1 MSKGMNDR
9 TKVETVKLVGQ
20 IGPVVDWNTRQNNQL
35 LEAFLALKSKGEAE
49 RFLRDIMTEKEILE
63 FSNRLEAASRFPLN

>member
-1 MSKGMNDR
+1 MNDR